1 MIDVNKFNRSI
12 ISQHLNTKAA
22 MKDGC
27 MYPFLMFSV
36 YQGEDV
42 TTIFS
47 YLM

>member
-1 MIDVNKFNRSI
+1 
-12 ISQHLNTKAA
+12 LNTKAA

-42 TTIFS
+42 RYIPNVI
-47 YLM
+47 YD